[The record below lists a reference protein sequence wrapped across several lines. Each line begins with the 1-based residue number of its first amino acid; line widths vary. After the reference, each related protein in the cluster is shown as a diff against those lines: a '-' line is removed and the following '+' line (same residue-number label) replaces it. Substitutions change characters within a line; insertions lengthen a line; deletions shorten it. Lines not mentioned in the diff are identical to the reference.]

1 MVSDSNGIRILK
13 GTLYLYFRMIF
24 LTLISVYTVRIVL
37 HTLGVSDYGIYN
49 VVGGFIGLLG
59 FFSSTITSAAQ
70 RFYSICLTKHCREKL
85 TQIFSCNLLI
95 NIFFAILAFLIA
107 EFGGRWFILNELQI
121 PADRIGAAIIVF
133 ELSVVTFIAG
143 LMQSSFLGILVA
155 EENFAIYSYV
165 SIIEGLSK
173 LGIAYL
179 LTTINSDRLILYA
192 VLLCVVAIS
201 IDIIYIV
208 YCVRRYDYVRFE
220 LCRDWQVYKNIFFFT
235 NWTTIGAVAAVLK
248 DQGLNIIIN
257 IFFGPVINAA
267 RAIAFQINGV
277 ISSFAQ
283 NFMNA
288 VNPQI
293 IKSYANR
300 EQDKFVMLINS
311 SSKIAY
317 YLLLI
322 VTMPIIMNVEYILHL
337 WLIQVPEYAGEFV
350 SLVLIDALIGSIT
363 SPFATAVQAIGRI
376 KWYQLTVG
384 GVALLNLPISFM
396 WLQYTANPLIPFYV
410 SIFITGMMGALR
422 LINFYGLYNFSISS
436 FLKNLIFRAAIVT
449 ATIMWID
456 WLCFAEAQNF
466 IVLIRNCVG
475 SIFISV
481 IMIYLLGLTYQEKCN
496 INKMLSSRWRRNP

>member
-1 MVSDSNGIRILK
+1 MLSGSNGIRVLK
-13 GTLYLYFRMIF
+13 NTLYLYFRMIF
-24 LTLISVYTVRIVL
+24 LTLISIYTVRIVL
-37 HTLGVSDYGIYN
+37 YTLGISDYGLYN

-59 FFSSTITSAAQ
+59 FFSSTITAAAQ
-70 RFYSICLTKHCREKL
+70 RFYSICLGKQNRKELTKV
-85 TQIFSCNLLI
+85 FSCNLLI
-95 NIFFAILAFLIA
+95 NIFFAIFVFLIA

-121 PADRIGAAIIVF
+121 PADRMEAAIVVF

-155 EENFAIYSYV
+155 EENFVIYSYV

-179 LTTINSDRLILYA
+179 LAAINSDRLILYA

-220 LCRDWQVYKNIFFFT
+220 LCRDWQVYKDVFFFT
-235 NWTTIGAVAAVLK
+235 NWNTIGAVAAVLK

-257 IFFGPVINAA
+257 IFFGPVTNAA
-267 RAIAFQINGV
+267 RAIAFQVNGV
-277 ISSFAQ
+277 VSSFAQ

-300 EQDKFVMLINS
+300 EQGKFIMLIS
-311 SSKIAY
+311 VSSKISY
-317 YLLLI
+317 YLLFI
-322 VTMPIIMNVEYILHL
+322 ATMPIIMNVEYILNL
-337 WLIQVPEYAGEFV
+337 WLIQVPEYAGKFV

-363 SPFATAVQAIGRI
+363 SPFLTAVQAIGKI

-384 GVALLNLPISFM
+384 GMALLNLPTVFICLQYMDTPLVPFYCSICISF
-396 WLQYTANPLIPFYV
+396 L
-410 SIFITGMMGALR
+410 MGILR
-422 LINFYGLYNFSISS
+422 VLNFYTIYEFSMITFLRDILLKIITVTIVASVGSFFCFPEAKDFFELILYGFGSVFFSI
-436 FLKNLIFRAAIVT
+436 
-449 ATIMWID
+449 
-456 WLCFAEAQNF
+456 
-466 IVLIRNCVG
+466 G
-475 SIFISV
+475 S
-481 IMIYLLGLTYQEKCN
+481 IYLLGLTNQERQYICQV
-496 INKMLSSRWRRNP
+496 LWRILGKYK